1 MRTFCLIRFQGKHFS
16 PLILLLFI
24 HIFRWIPPV
33 IREKPDRFLNK
44 KLYLYWYSRIWFSS
58 SSNGLRSFIIW
69 LGLNVFHD
77 LLTMDSRMQGVTV
90 SVSLSNILW
99 CEMCWHCI
107 CGLCVSSEQTGDI
120 TDDPC
125 EAALHHTGAVRSP
138 RCCLPAARLHSP
150 LLLHRHIVRLLALG
164 TQVLCQLWKLEKKD
178 KDVSCQ
184 NVSVW
189 RISTSVYH

>member
-120 TDDPC
+120 TDEPC

-150 LLLHRHIVRLLALG
+150 LLLHPPHSPPPRTWYSSTLSTLHIGEER
-164 TQVLCQLWKLEKKD
+164 
-178 KDVSCQ
+178 
-184 NVSVW
+184 
-189 RISTSVYH
+189 